1 MSQSNG
7 TANPEAPSDALNRFD
22 RQVARAE
29 GAPPHAVGLRKIQVN
44 IGLVCN
50 QQCRHCHVAA
60 GPRRQ
65 EQMDWLTMEHVVEAA
80 RRAGVEEVDIT
91 GGAPEIHP
99 DFTRFVDALGD
110 LGVLVRV
117 RTNLTILV
125 EPGYEDRAPFMAER
139 RVALVASL
147 PCYLKANVDRQRGD
161 GVYDASIRALRR
173 LNQLGYG
180 VREELPL
187 ELVYNPQGPVL
198 PPAQEALENDYRQE
212 LDERFGVRF
221 TRLLTIS
228 NMPIGRFLADLRASG
243 REEGYRRLIEDA
255 FNPATLDGLM
265 CRSQIS
271 VGWNGD
277 VYDCDFNL
285 ALRMRVDHG
294 APTHIRDFDPDQLA
308 RRRIVTA
315 RHCFGCTAGA
325 GSSCG
330 GALT

>member
-1 MSQSNG
+1 VISK
-7 TANPEAPSDALNRFD
+7 TPTDDLNRFD
-22 RQVARAE
+22 RQVAVTE
-29 GAPPHAVGLRKIQVN
+29 GAPPHASGLRRVQVN

-50 QQCRHCHVAA
+50 QKCRHCHVAA
-60 GPRRQ
+60 GPRRR
-65 EQMDWLTMEHVVEAA
+65 EQMDWKTMQHVVDAA

-99 DFTRFVDALGD
+99 DFTRFVDAIGE

-125 EPGYEDRAPFMAER
+125 EPGYEDRAAFMAER

-147 PCYLKANVDRQRGD
+147 PCYLEKNVDRQRGD
-161 GVYDASIRALRR
+161 GVFDASIRALHR
-173 LNQLGYG
+173 LNELGYG
-180 VREELPL
+180 DREELPL
-187 ELVYNPQGPVL
+187 ELVYNPLGPVL
-198 PPAQEALENDYRQE
+198 PPAQATLEADYRQE
-212 LDERFGVRF
+212 LKDRYGVLF
-221 TRLLTIS
+221 TRLLTIT

-243 REEGYRRLIEDA
+243 REQEYRKLIEDA

-285 ALRMRVDHG
+285 ALKMRVDHG
-294 APTHIRDFDPDQLA
+294 APTHIRDFHPDRLA
-308 RRRIVTA
+308 RRRVVTA

-330 GALT
+330 GALV

>member
-1 MSQSNG
+1 M
-7 TANPEAPSDALNRFD
+7 NPETPTEDLNPFD
-22 RQVARAE
+22 RQVAVAE
-29 GAPPHAVGLRKIQVN
+29 GAPPHAAGLSKIQVN

-60 GPRRQ
+60 GPRRR
-65 EQMDWLTMEHVVEAA
+65 EQMDWETMEQVVEAA
-80 RRAGVEEVDIT
+80 RRAGVEEIDIT

-99 DFTRFVDALGD
+99 DFTRFVDAIGE

-125 EPGYEDRAPFMAER
+125 EPGYEDRAGFMAER

-147 PCYLKANVDRQRGD
+147 PCYLEENVDRQRGD
-161 GVYDASIRALRR
+161 GVYDASIRALRL
-173 LNQLGYG
+173 LNGLGYG
-180 VREELPL
+180 VRDELPL

-198 PPAQEALENDYRQE
+198 PPAQEGLENDYRRE
-212 LDERFGVRF
+212 LDERYGVRF
-221 TRLLTIS
+221 TRLLTIT

-243 REEGYRRLIEDA
+243 RDKEYRRVIEDA
-255 FNPATLDGLM
+255 FNPATLEGLM

-271 VGWNGD
+271 VGWTGD

-294 APTHIRDFDPDQLA
+294 APTHISDFDPDRLA

-330 GALT
+330 GALV

>member
-1 MSQSNG
+1 MSSQSTG
-7 TANPEAPSDALNRFD
+7 EDLHRFD
-22 RQVARAE
+22 RRVAAAE
-29 GAPPHAVGLRKIQVN
+29 GGPPHATGLSKIQVN

-60 GPRRQ
+60 GPRRR
-65 EQMDWLTMEHVVEAA
+65 EQMDWQTMESVVEAA
-80 RRAGVEEVDIT
+80 RRSGVREVDIT

-99 DFTRFVDALGD
+99 DFTRFVDALGELD
-110 LGVLVRV
+110 VLVRV

-125 EPGYEDRAPFMAER
+125 EPGYEERAPFMAER

-147 PCYLKANVDRQRGD
+147 PCYLEENVDRQRGD

-173 LNQLGYG
+173 LNELGHG
-180 VREELPL
+180 VRDELPI

-198 PPAQEALENDYRQE
+198 PPAQGTLEADYRRE
-212 LDERFGVRF
+212 LDERYGVRF
-221 TRLLTIS
+221 TRLLTIA

-243 REEGYRRLIEDA
+243 REQEYRGLIEDA
-255 FNPATLDGLM
+255 FNPDTLDGLM
-265 CRSQIS
+265 CRRQIS

-285 ALRMRVDHG
+285 ALRLRVNHG
-294 APTHIRDFDPDQLA
+294 APTHIRDFDADQLA

-330 GALT
+330 GALVR